1 MTKTEASLLARI
13 SQRDDIKIA
22 VVGTGYVGLPL
33 AIRLAREGFRVLGVD
48 IDKRV
53 IDEVKAGRSTI
64 EGISD
69 DEVNEVVNGSQR
81 LTPLLIDANPNANT
95 EKSLEPL
102 IGVDIFVICV
112 QTPLHRHRGWEPE
125 TQFISKSAQLICRV
139 GEEELKRSSLPAER
153 LIILESTTYPGTTR
167 SLFAPVRE
175 KFAELG
181 TRCLLA
187 YSPER
192 TSPGPEAHGAPDK
205 STKQATTFE
214 IPRIVGGIDQVSCE
228 TASALYRTV
237 FSDVHP
243 VASLEAAELT
253 KLVENTFRFI
263 SIGFANEMARVA
275 RSFGLNV
282 WDIIEAA
289 KTKPFGLDLCF
300 PGLVGGHCLPID
312 PHYLGWAYRNRRN
325 VATFV
330 DVAERSHQDARR
342 DAFDLVLRLLSQQ
355 ARGLPDASILFF
367 GVAYKKNVGDTRES
381 GVIDLMKKLYGYGAR
396 LTFWDPVRARQLVKR
411 NLHVTFSEAERQLLS
426 KTALEKLTKGDSGE
440 SFFEPRELEG
450 DWQDVRKEVLYNGFD
465 CIVLATDHTEFQPA
479 YLELLTETNAPP
491 MADINN
497 AIKSWLRT
505 AQLAPEQENEVKRH
519 LLDRSRFML
528 FGFD

>member
-1 MTKTEASLLARI
+1 MTTEASLLARI

-22 VVGTGYVGLPL
+22 VIGIGYVGLPL
-33 AIRLAREGFRVLGVD
+33 AIRLAKEKFNVLGVD
-48 IDKRV
+48 IDERIIRK
-53 IDEVKAGRSTI
+53 ITAGQSTV
-64 EGISD
+64 EGIR
-69 DEVNEVVNGSQR
+69 DEDVDEVVNGSR
-81 LTPLLIDANPNANT
+81 KLTPLLINANPNANT
-95 EKSLEPL
+95 AESLKPL
-102 IGVDIFVICV
+102 IGVEIFIVCV
-112 QTPLHRHRGWEPE
+112 QTPLHRHRGWDPE

-139 GEEELKRSSLPAER
+139 GEEERRNSSLPAER
-153 LIILESTTYPGTTR
+153 LIVLESTTYPGTTR
-167 SLFAPVRE
+167 SIFAPVRE

-192 TSPGPEAHGAPDK
+192 TSPGPESHIDPSGK
-205 STKQATTFE
+205 STKQSTTFE
-214 IPRIVGGIDQVSCE
+214 IPRIVGGLDQVSCD

-237 FSDVHP
+237 FREVHP

-282 WDIIEAA
+282 WEIIDAA

-342 DAFDLVLRLLSQQ
+342 DAFDLILRLLSQQ
-355 ARGLPDASILFF
+355 GRGLPDASILFF

-396 LTFWDPVRARQLVKR
+396 LTFWDPVRARQRVKR
-411 NLHVTFSEAERQLLS
+411 SLHLTFSEAERQVLS
-426 KTALEKLTKGDSGE
+426 KAALEKLTKDDNGE
-440 SFFEPRELEG
+440 SVFEPRELEG
-450 DWQDVRKEVLYNGFD
+450 EWQDVRKEVLYNGFD
-465 CIVLATDHTEFQPA
+465 CIVLATDHTEFQSA
-479 YLELLTETNAPP
+479 YGELLVETNAPP

-497 AIKSWLRT
+497 AIKSWLST
-505 AQLAPEQENEVKRH
+505 AQLAPEQENEVKRC